1 MKKVASNAQQVLLDE
16 LNEFYIS
23 LTGEGISRHYKELLL
38 EGGIEVIQAMIDE
51 QKVMIAEGLSPEAQN
66 LSDQDEY
73 GYADMDQF
81 IRDMDNFESDR
92 CDSIDYCEHEGFTGK
107 Y

>member
-38 EGGIEVIQAMIDE
+38 DGGIEVIQALIDE
-51 QKVMIAEGLSPEAQN
+51 QRMMIAQSLSPEAQA
-66 LSDQDEY
+66 LMEEEY
-73 GYADMDQF
+73 AYEEQF
-81 IRDMDNFESDR
+81 IRDMDNFESER
-92 CDSIDYCEHEGFTGK
+92 CDSIDYCEHE
-107 Y
+107 